1 MAHSG
6 KKPNDVLMAEL
17 EFLSEYLI
25 GLAEDFR
32 AEGRDEAAEL
42 AEGWASL
49 PIEAVE
55 ALGDRAVR

>member
-1 MAHSG
+1 
-6 KKPNDVLMAEL
+6 MAEL

>member
-1 MAHSG
+1 MARSG
-6 KKPNDVLMAEL
+6 SKPKDVLIADL

-49 PIEAVE
+49 PIEAAE
-55 ALGDRAVR
+55 AL